1 MDEHRHH
8 GGPGFFNGFILGLL
22 VGAGL
27 VFLFGTS
34 KGKKVLQMLLEQVE
48 ENTEL
53 SDLLEIPEG
62 EEEEYFDAIE
72 EDSEEVSPRGTS
84 FSEEDEV
91 EDEERPV
98 HEVHAHH
105 QEKKT
110 SVKPVAKIKRFFR
123 GSPKKLVS

>member
-1 MDEHRHH
+1 MDRENRH

-34 KGKKVLQMLLEQVE
+34 KGKRVLQMLLEQVE

-62 EEEEYFDAIE
+62 EEEEYFDAVE
-72 EDSEEVSPRGTS
+72 EEPGMESPKGTS
-84 FSEEDEV
+84 FREAAETE
-91 EDEERPV
+91 
-98 HEVHAHH
+98 HEVKHEFQNGHH
-105 QEKKT
+105 HEEAQPH
-110 SVKPVAKIKRFFR
+110 KPVSKVKRFFR
-123 GSPKKLVS
+123 GPSKKMVS